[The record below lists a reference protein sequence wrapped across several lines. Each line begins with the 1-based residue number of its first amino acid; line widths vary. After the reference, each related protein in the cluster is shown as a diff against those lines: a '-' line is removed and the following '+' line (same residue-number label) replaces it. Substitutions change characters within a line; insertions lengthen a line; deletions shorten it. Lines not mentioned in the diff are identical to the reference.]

1 MKHALSKPAL
11 FDTNILIDYLNGI
24 PEAHKAITQF
34 SDRAISIITWMEV
47 LAGAT
52 QHDESRI
59 RIFLKQ
65 FKRIELDETI
75 ASEAVTVRRT
85 LKIKLPDAI
94 IYASARLHSRVL
106 ITRNARDL
114 PATTPGV
121 KIPYTL

>member
-1 MKHALSKPAL
+1 MVGSKVL
-11 FDTNILIDYLNGI
+11 FDTNILIDHMSGI
-24 PEAHKAITQF
+24 VMAGAEFGRYQ
-34 SDRAISIITWMEV
+34 DRAISIITWMEV

-52 QHDESRI
+52 QHDEPRI
-59 RIFLKQ
+59 RIFLNQ

-75 ASEAVTVRRT
+75 ASEAVSIRRT

-106 ITRNARDL
+106 ITRNARDF